1 MSVAFEDRKMH
12 YFTPEKLIATH
23 GLTPVVLC
31 LFLIAGMN
39 EIGKVSLMFFKKDCM
54 GRHACEV
61 ACKQEYQTSFSK

>member
-1 MSVAFEDRKMH
+1 MH
-12 YFTPEKLIATH
+12 YFTPEKLI
-23 GLTPVVLC
+23 V
-31 LFLIAGMN
+31 GMN

>member
-1 MSVAFEDRKMH
+1 MGPTCSAIIKVIHTMSVAFEDRKMH
-12 YFTPEKLIATH
+12 YFTPEKLI
-23 GLTPVVLC
+23 V
-31 LFLIAGMN
+31 GMN